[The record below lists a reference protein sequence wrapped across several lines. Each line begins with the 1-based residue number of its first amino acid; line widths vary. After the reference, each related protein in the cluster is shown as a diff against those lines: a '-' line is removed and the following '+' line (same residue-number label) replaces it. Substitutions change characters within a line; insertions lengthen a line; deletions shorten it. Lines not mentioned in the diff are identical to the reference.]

1 MGDLVKSDGAGVS
14 SQLWSVIEKSQA
26 DLWYFHVETIH
37 GSNFIC
43 GRIYQLQYL
52 PILHLLPLEDH
63 QKAAKAGVLKFSN
76 GHTDGYVIPERGID
90 VPIANIVSIGDGLS

>member
-1 MGDLVKSDGAGVS
+1 MGNLVKTDGAGVG
-14 SQLWSVIEKSQA
+14 SQLWSIIEKSQA

-52 PILHLLPLEDH
+52 PILHLSPLEGYG
-63 QKAAKAGVLKFSN
+63 KAARAGVLNFSN
-76 GHTDGYVIPERGID
+76 GHTEGYVISERGID